1 MKRILTLTFLII
13 GTAIVLSILSP
24 YFLTKANI
32 LVLVDN
38 MAMEIIAV
46 SGMSFLLIA
55 GLFDLSID
63 GVVALTGITAGMLMG
78 QGTPWPLAIL
88 AGMLVGLVAGII
100 NGVTV
105 VRFRINAF
113 IATMTIWWIC
123 AGISLGLTKAIS
135 PYGFPEAFQVWGQ
148 YRIGDLKILILYA
161 IPVAAYMSFKLH
173 RGVVGSHIYAMG
185 GNRESAYLAGV
196 NITRLGIGLYIL
208 MGLLASFIGLIM
220 AARLNVSSIAVVDGM
235 TLKLVAA
242 AVIGGC
248 SLEGGEGTIVGSILG
263 LVFMSMLVNAIVL
276 LGLSPFWQ
284 KSIVGGILLAAVLS
298 EKIKINKLRRNKNA

>member
-1 MKRILTLTFLII
+1 MKRILVLIFLII
-13 GTAIVLSILSP
+13 GTSLVLSILSP
-24 YFLTKANI
+24 YFLTKDNI

-38 MAMEIIAV
+38 LAMEIIAV

-63 GVVALTGITAGMLMG
+63 GIVALSGITTGMLMS
-78 QGTPWPLAIL
+78 QGIPWPLAML
-88 AGMLVGLVAGII
+88 AGMLVGLIVGTI

-105 VRFRINAF
+105 LHLRINAL
-113 IATMTIWWIC
+113 IATMTMWWIC
-123 AGISLGLTKAIS
+123 VGITLGWTRAMS

-161 IPVAAYMSFKLH
+161 VPVVAYMSFKLH
-173 RGVVGSHIYAMG
+173 WGVIGNHVYAMG
-185 GNRESAYLAGV
+185 GNREAAYLAGV
-196 NITRLGIGLYIL
+196 NIKRLGMGLYIL

-220 AARLNVSSIAVVDGM
+220 AARLNTASMTVVDGM

-248 SLEGGEGTIVGSILG
+248 SLEGGEGTVIGSILG
-263 LVFMSMLVNAIVL
+263 LVFMSILVNAIVL
-276 LGLSPFWQ
+276 LGLSPYWQ

-298 EKIKINKLRRNKNA
+298 ERVKINKLRRNENA

>member
-105 VRFRINAF
+105 VRFQINAF

-173 RGVVGSHIYAMG
+173 RGVIGNHIYAMG
-185 GNRESAYLAGV
+185 GDREGARVAGV

-208 MGLLASFIGLIM
+208 MGLFASFIGLIM

-276 LGLSPFWQ
+276 LGLSPYWQ
-284 KSIVGGILLAAVLS
+284 KAIVGGILLAAVLS
-298 EKIKINKLRRNKNA
+298 EKVKINKLRRNENA